1 VPTIFTHALAAAA
14 MGSAFRRAAF
24 PARIWWLGAGCAVL
38 PDGDV
43 AGYALGVPIDSM
55 LGHRGL
61 THSLAFAAV
70 VAAVL
75 TPLALPRGARPLVV
89 WLYLFLATASHG
101 VLDAMTNGGIG
112 IAFWAPFDGTR
123 YYLPWRPIVVS
134 PLGVSRFLSP
144 WGVAV
149 MVSEVLWVWLPAL
162 AFTTVAWALTR
173 AAASRDLWR

>member
-1 VPTIFTHALAAAA
+1 
-14 MGSAFRRAAF
+14 
-24 PARIWWLGAGCAVL
+24 
-38 PDGDV
+38 
-43 AGYALGVPIDSM
+43 
-55 LGHRGL
+55 
-61 THSLAFAAV
+61 
-70 VAAVL
+70 
-75 TPLALPRGARPLVV
+75 
-89 WLYLFLATASHG
+89 